1 MTESL
6 KAKQTIEGFT
16 ENLTLEVFIDVM
28 TTANVVNSNYKK
40 LFPDSSNDQTYEQ
53 MWKNIKA
60 LRNRQDK

>member
-6 KAKQTIEGFT
+6 KAKQTIEEFT

-40 LFPDSSNDQTYEQ
+40 LFPDSPNDQTYEQ
-53 MWKNIKA
+53 IWKNIKA